1 MQLLQNILGVVCVSK
16 IMVEN
21 GVQLSEI
28 SNLELVDGLYIVI
41 LGFVCVLITISLSIL
56 IVLHTYLAANA
67 MTSWEYF
74 SWMKITYLKVWP
86 RKYGS
91 PFTQGSRIKNL
102 KAFFKVRRSVM
113 AY

>member
-1 MQLLQNILGVVCVSK
+1 MLQNILGIVCVSEVMAEK
-16 IMVEN
+16 
-21 GVQLSEI
+21 GVQLAEI
-28 SNLELVDGLYIVI
+28 SNLELVDGLYIVMV
-41 LGFVCVLITISLSIL
+41 GFVCVMISVSLSIL
-56 IVLHTYLAANA
+56 IALHTYLAANA

-91 PFTQGSRIKNL
+91 PFTQGSRVKNL
-102 KAFFKVRRSVM
+102 RAFFKVRRSVM